1 MIMALRELSR
11 ERFKG
16 PTRPVVNPITDTV
29 GTTATKIL
37 NNNPDRVALVI
48 VNLSENRGF
57 MGFDRQVEPTRGIP
71 VEAQGGVVTMCVEE
85 DGEATGYEI
94 HAINQVAAGKWY
106 ILEIERF

>member
-1 MIMALRELSR
+1 MAAAEISR

-29 GTTATKIL
+29 QTTATKIL
-37 NNNPDRVALVI
+37 NNNPDRLAVVI
-48 VNLSENRGF
+48 VNLSANRGF
-57 MGFDRQVEPTRGIP
+57 IGFDRQVGPTRGIP
-71 VEAQGGVVTMCVEE
+71 VEASGGVVTMNVEE
-85 DGEATGYEI
+85 DGETVGYEI